1 MPSANAKFTLTACGE
16 WVAHDP
22 LGRPRAVDGAPELLG
37 SPVRL
42 AAARGGYASFRL
54 LVRGRGRY
62 RLSAE
67 ASGGLA
73 VDLYRAWY
81 HRIKPRG
88 RPAEY
93 WPDALVP
100 LAPGAG
106 LELPDRDNRIPG
118 QKVQEFW
125 VDVFVPAGARP
136 GEVPG
141 KITLRSGAGAGPV
154 ELPLA
159 VTVLPA
165 RLPAEPCVAMD
176 NNSYGCRWLPGMYPG
191 LFGPGR
197 PKESAG
203 FWRTSIGLLH
213 HYYRISREHRT
224 VFHNLGYGHSG
235 QMDPIY
241 APKVSGAGRALKLGG
256 WGLFDAHYG
265 PLLDGRAYRRGS
277 PGLPGPRTAPR
288 PAWGVYT
295 PVNPDWPANYL
306 WWGEPGYEAE
316 FVRGLAQFDA
326 HLRARGWTKSRIEF
340 FFNHKKRYRWYEWDG
355 DEQKYAKD
363 NARHQDM
370 IALWEKAT
378 AGSRAN
384 WVYRADASWQM
395 KRQFEELGGHRNF
408 WVCGGFVSWYPKE
421 IKAVLARGEHVW
433 WYGGYPPIQMASS
446 AVLQNLW
453 LTWARGLQG
462 FCHWL
467 AVNPGPDPWF
477 DCNGAAT
484 GPIYPGARFGI
495 PGPLPSIRL
504 KILRNGIQDIDL
516 IDSAARRRKRL
527 GAVRAELGRKVPIVL
542 WEKPPAAASKL
553 PPEDWD
559 SENLATEHEPIME
572 ARKALRPDW
581 WGTVRRRAVA
591 MAAASGEVR

>member
-1 MPSANAKFTLTACGE
+1 MARMTANRFTMTACGE

-22 LGRPRAVDGAPELLG
+22 QGRPRSIDGRPELLG

-42 AAARGGYASFRL
+42 CAARGGYASFRL

-62 RLSAE
+62 RLSAR

-81 HRIKPRG
+81 HRFRRPG
-88 RPAEY
+88 RPDEH

-100 LAPGAG
+100 VKRGADLA
-106 LELPDRDNRIPG
+106 LPDRDNRVPG

-136 GEVPG
+136 GEASGRIV
-141 KITLRSGAGAGPV
+141 LASGAGSVA
-154 ELPLA
+154 LPLC

-165 RLPAEPCVAMD
+165 RLPDEPAVAMD
-176 NNSYGCRWLPGMYPG
+176 NNSYGCRWLPGMYPRCFAAARRG
-191 LFGPGR
+191 GQ
-197 PKESAG
+197 AA
-203 FWRTSIGLLH
+203 FWRTGIELLH
-213 HYYRISREHRT
+213 HYHRISREHRT

-241 APKVSGAGRALKLGG
+241 APRLSGSGRALRLGG

-265 PLLDGRAYRRGS
+265 PLLDGRAFRRAS
-277 PGLPGPRTAPR
+277 PRLPGPRTR
-288 PAWGVYT
+288 PLPIWGVYT
-295 PVNPDWPANYL
+295 PINPDWPADYL
-306 WWGEPGYEAE
+306 WWNEPGYRAE
-316 FVRGLAQFDA
+316 FVGGLRQFDA
-326 HLRARGWTKSRIEF
+326 HLARKGWTSGRIEF

-363 NARHQDM
+363 NARHQAM
-370 IALWEKAT
+370 INLWEEAT
-378 AGSRAN
+378 GKSRVR

-395 KRQFEELGGHRNF
+395 KRQFDELGGHRNF
-408 WVCGGFVSWYPKE
+408 WVCGGFVSWYPRE
-421 IKAVLARGEHVW
+421 LRAVLARGEEAW
-433 WYGGYPPIQMASS
+433 WYGGYPPIQAASS

-453 LTWARGLQG
+453 RTWARGLGG

-467 AVNPGPDPWF
+467 AVQPGPDPWF

-484 GPIYPGARFGI
+484 GPIYPGERFGI

-516 IDSAARRRKRL
+516 LDTIARRKRRL
-527 GAVRAELGRKVPIVL
+527 EAVRRGLIRKVSIVL
-542 WEKPPAAASKL
+542 WEKPPANARKL

-559 SENLATEHEPIME
+559 SENLATEHEPVME
-572 ARKALRPDW
+572 ALRALRTDW
-581 WGTVRRRAVA
+581 WKVVRRSALTL
-591 MAAASGEVR
+591 AAEEVR